1 VAYEG
6 LNYPT
11 RIQLE
16 TMCQNDFMSK
26 PIDEAW
32 AFLEDFAEKDQQWK
46 SIHVPSR
53 EHIRGVHAIDPNLF
67 PIENPQVEEG
77 TPFVYPSE

>member
-6 LNYPT
+6 LNYPI

-26 PIDEAW
+26 STDEAW
-32 AFLEDFAEKDQQWK
+32 SFLKDFAEKDQQWK

-53 EHIRGVHAIDPNLF
+53 ERIRGIHTIDPNLF
-67 PIENPQVEEG
+67 PIEDP
-77 TPFVYPSE
+77 